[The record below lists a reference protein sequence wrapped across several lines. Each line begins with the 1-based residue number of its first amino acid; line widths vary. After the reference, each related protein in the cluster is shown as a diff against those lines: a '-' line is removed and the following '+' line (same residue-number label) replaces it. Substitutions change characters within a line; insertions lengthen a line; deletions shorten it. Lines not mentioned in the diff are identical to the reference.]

1 MPKSTSGLFTPK
13 NDVLLGRQICFFA
26 AFLLPISKFLEA
38 PSLLAKYAGGD
49 LLVPAALHFL
59 LQAGVLAALLFVL
72 SKSEKTLGERLQE
85 VFGKWTVALYIL
97 YAVYYLFHAVLP
109 LLDLEKYVYA
119 AFFDTAPT
127 TFAFGFFFVLAAFVC
142 SKGLKS
148 IGRVADLCVFLFVL
162 PFVALLLMSLS
173 EADYTGLLPLFG
185 TKFGD
190 TVYAFN
196 ATTPHFSDVI
206 LLLPLLANYRYK
218 KGDAPKIVA
227 GYSVGAAC
235 TFLFLASFYAIYS
248 SIAPREHYAFSKI
261 AQYFP
266 ALSVVGRIDL
276 IFVYLLSV
284 VLFFYTC
291 IPLHYTTDLLC
302 RTVHTQRRTLI
313 AGALSLGGFVFTLFC
328 NKYYDRFY
336 TLFSGKLWFVFWI
349 FADAL
354 PLLLLFL
361 PRKKSGQKERKNV

>member
-1 MPKSTSGLFTPK
+1 MTKSRSGLFTPD
-13 NDVLLGRQICFFA
+13 NDVVLGRQICFFA
-26 AFLLPISKFLEA
+26 AFLLPIAKFLEA
-38 PSLLAKYAGGD
+38 PSLLAKYAAGD

-59 LQAGVLAALLFVL
+59 LQAGVLTALLFVV
-72 SKSEKTLGERLQE
+72 SKSEKTLCQRLEERLGRWA
-85 VFGKWTVALYIL
+85 VIL
-97 YAVYYLFHAVLP
+97 YLVYAAYYLFHAILP

-127 TFAFGFFFVLAAFVC
+127 TFSFGFFFVLTAFVC

-148 IGRVADLCVFLFVL
+148 VGRCADLCLFLFVL
-162 PFVALLLMSLS
+162 PFVALLLMTVFQ
-173 EADYTGLLPLFG
+173 ADFTRLLPIFG

-196 ATTPHFSDVI
+196 VTTPHFSDAI

-218 KGDAPKIVA
+218 KGDAPKILA
-227 GYSVGAAC
+227 GYSVGAVC
-235 TFLFLASFYAIYS
+235 TFLFLATFYAVYS

-291 IPLHYTTDLLC
+291 MPLQYAVDLVC
-302 RTVHTQRRTLI
+302 RLSRTQRRTI
-313 AGALSLGGFVFTLFC
+313 FAAALSVGGFIFTLFC

-336 TLFSGKLWFVFWI
+336 ALFSGKLWFVFWI
-349 FADAL
+349 FADAIPL
-354 PLLLLFL
+354 LFLLLL
-361 PRKKSGQKERKNV
+361 RKKARKKENENV